1 MMKQYFFVA
10 ALLISAINLPQQA
23 LGASLKKTTIK
34 KGDCSQVAKND
45 VRVYVHYTGTLEDGT
60 KFDSSHDRKTPL
72 SFPVGHGYVIEGW
85 EKGVLGM
92 CVGEHRKLVIPPELG
107 YGDRGAG
114 DVIPPGATLY
124 FDLELVKIEEL
135 EKTSD

>member
-1 MMKQYFFVA
+1 MY
-10 ALLISAINLPQQA
+10 
-23 LGASLKKTTIK
+23 
-34 KGDCSQVAKND
+34 
-45 VRVYVHYTGTLEDGT
+45 R
-60 KFDSSHDRKTPL
+60 FDSSYDRKTPL

-92 CVGEHRKLVIPPELG
+92 CVGEQRKLVIPPELG